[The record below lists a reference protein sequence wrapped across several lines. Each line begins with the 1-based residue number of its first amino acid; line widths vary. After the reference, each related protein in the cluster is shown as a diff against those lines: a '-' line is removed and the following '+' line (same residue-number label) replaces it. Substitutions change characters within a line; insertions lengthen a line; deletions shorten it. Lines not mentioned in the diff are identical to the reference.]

1 MPYPPYRNL
10 DCVAPIH
17 ATVVL
22 TMTKLPQEIFK
33 AYDIRGIVDKSLT
46 ETVTEQIG
54 QAIGTEATLAGDR
67 SVVIGRDGRLSGP

>member
-1 MPYPPYRNL
+1 MPHPSYRNL

-22 TMTKLPQEIFK
+22 PMTKLPQEIFK

-54 QAIGTEATLAGDR
+54 
-67 SVVIGRDGRLSGP
+67 LSLIHI

>member
-1 MPYPPYRNL
+1 M
-10 DCVAPIH
+10 APID

-22 TMTKLPQEIFK
+22 PMTKLPQEIFK

-46 ETVTEQIG
+46 ETVTERIG
-54 QAIGTEATLAGDR
+54 QAIGTEAMLAGDH